1 MPGISTVG
9 LVSRRQAVATLAGG
23 VGLLAAPAIVGAQ
36 TPLKVNFV
44 QQRGLLYIPVDIMVS
59 GGILQQEATKL
70 GLGKIEAT
78 ATALSGPG
86 PIIDALLSGAAD
98 YGTAA
103 LPSLLTLWEKTRG
116 TANEIKAVGAM
127 SNGAM
132 TLYTINPNVKTLADF
147 TDRDRIA
154 VPTVRL
160 SFNAMMLQMAAEQ
173 QWNEPH
179 RLDHLTVALGH
190 PDAVTA
196 LSAGY
201 GKATV
206 TAHIAVQPFTDR
218 GLKLPGA
225 HIITDSRKVFGG
237 PLTQITLLA
246 TKQTKEKNPTLFKAV
261 ANALE
266 RIDQGRQRRQARRRR
281 AVEGRPEG
289 AREHRRSCR
298 PAQRPGLRVY
308 RAAAAHRAFH
318 GVSQPHRHH
327 EGKGRG
333 LEGAVLGDGAS
344 PAGRLMA
351 PGQRTARERVNEP
364 AMRQGTDADCAA
376 TGNPAIWA
384 GLFEVGGAIQAGAL
398 SSRTSLPIARNSL
411 PATDRACDSMAR

>member
-1 MPGISTVG
+1 MPRRAKGTR
-9 LVSRRQAVATLAGG
+9 VSRRQALGAMAGG
-23 VGLLAAPAIVGAQ
+23 VGLIAAPAIVKSQ
-36 TPLKVNFV
+36 DPLTVKFV

-59 GGILQQEATKL
+59 GGLLQKEATKL

-86 PIIDALLSGAAD
+86 PVLDALLSGAAD

-116 TANEIKAVGAM
+116 TANEVKAVGTV

-147 TDRDRIA
+147 TEQDRIA

-173 QWNEPH
+173 LWNDPH

-201 GKATV
+201 GKATI
-206 TAHIAVQPFTDR
+206 TAHIGVQPFTDR

-225 HIITDSRKVFGG
+225 HAITDSRKVFGG
-237 PLTQITLLA
+237 SLTQITLLA
-246 TKQTKEKNPTLFKAV
+246 TKRTKERNPTLFQAV
-261 ANALE
+261 ASALDE
-266 RIDQGRQRRQARRRR
+266 AIKVA
-281 AVEGRPEG
+281 G
-289 AREHRRSCR
+289 ADK
-298 PAQRPGLRVY
+298 
-308 RAAAAHRAFH
+308 RAAAALWKEVQKAPENIDDLVAQLNDPGFEFTSRPQRIAHFTAFLNRI
-318 GVSQPHRHH
+318 GTMKAKV
-327 EGKGRG
+327 
-333 LEGAVLGDGAS
+333 GDWKE
-344 PAGRLMA
+344 LFWE
-351 PGQRTARERVNEP
+351 TAHQQ
-364 AMRQGTDADCAA
+364 QGD
-376 TGNPAIWA
+376 
-384 GLFEVGGAIQAGAL
+384 
-398 SSRTSLPIARNSL
+398 
-411 PATDRACDSMAR
+411 

>member
-1 MPGISTVG
+1 MPHLTVPTPRAKAG
-9 LVSRRQAVATLAGG
+9 ANRRQVLGAFLRGAG
-23 VGLLAAPAIVGAQ
+23 LIAAPALARAQ
-36 TPLKVNFV
+36 SPLLVRFV
-44 QQRGLLYIPVDIMVS
+44 QQRGLLYIPVDLMVS
-59 GGILQQEATKL
+59 GGILQQEASKL
-70 GLGKIEAT
+70 GLGKVEAT

-86 PIIDALLSGAAD
+86 PVLDAILSGAAD

-103 LPSLLTLWEKTRG
+103 LPSLLTVWEKTRG
-116 TANEIKAVGAM
+116 SANEVKAVGAV

-147 TDRDRIA
+147 GEQDRIA

-173 QWNEPH
+173 LWGDPH

-225 HIITDSRKVFGG
+225 HVITDSRKVFGG

-246 TKQTKEKNPTLFKAV
+246 SKQTKEKNAVLFQAV

-266 RIDQGRQRRQARRRR
+266 ASIRVANADKRQA
-281 AVEGRPEG
+281 AALWKEVQKAPESLDDLVAQLNDPGFEFTARP
-289 AREHRRSCR
+289 
-298 PAQRPGLRVY
+298 QRIGHF
-308 RAAAAHRAFH
+308 AAFLNRIGTLKTKVQDWKELFWETAH
-318 GVSQPHRHH
+318 QQ
-327 EGKGRG
+327 
-333 LEGAVLGDGAS
+333 LGD
-344 PAGRLMA
+344 
-351 PGQRTARERVNEP
+351 
-364 AMRQGTDADCAA
+364 
-376 TGNPAIWA
+376 
-384 GLFEVGGAIQAGAL
+384 
-398 SSRTSLPIARNSL
+398 
-411 PATDRACDSMAR
+411 

>member
-1 MPGISTVG
+1 MPSTKAARS
-9 LVSRRQAVATLAGG
+9 VSRRRALKTLLRGG
-23 VGLLAAPAIVGAQ
+23 ALLAAPAILKAQ
-36 TPLKVNFV
+36 SPLAVRFV
-44 QQRGLLYIPVDIMVS
+44 QQRGLLYIPIDVMVS
-59 GGILQQEATKL
+59 GGVLQQEASKL

-86 PIIDALLSGAAD
+86 PVLDALISGAAD

-116 TANEIKAVGAM
+116 SANEVKAVGTV

-132 TLYTINPNVKTLADF
+132 TLYTINPNVRSLADF
-147 TDRDRIA
+147 GEQDRIA

-160 SFNAMMLQMAAEQ
+160 SFNAIMLQMAAEQ
-173 QWNEPH
+173 LWNDPH

-201 GKATV
+201 GKATI
-206 TAHIAVQPFTDR
+206 TAHIGVQPFTDR

-246 TKQTKEKNPTLFKAV
+246 TKQTKEQNPSLFQAV

-266 RIDQGRQRRQARRRR
+266 EAIKVANADK
-281 AVEGRPEG
+281 
-289 AREHRRSCR
+289 
-298 PAQRPGLRVY
+298 
-308 RAAAAHRAFH
+308 RAAAALWKDVQKAPESIDDLVAQLNDPGFEFTSRPQRISHFTAFLNRL
-318 GVSQPHRHH
+318 GTLKTKVEDWKQLFWETAHH
-327 EGKGRG
+327 QQ
-333 LEGAVLGDGAS
+333 GD
-344 PAGRLMA
+344 
-351 PGQRTARERVNEP
+351 
-364 AMRQGTDADCAA
+364 
-376 TGNPAIWA
+376 
-384 GLFEVGGAIQAGAL
+384 
-398 SSRTSLPIARNSL
+398 
-411 PATDRACDSMAR
+411 